1 MQEYCCCLNEQLQVL
16 FPVNDNTTSTLIS
29 RGCIIL
35 VDIERRFDM
44 EFLINLPG
52 LLIAIVLHELAHG
65 YTAYFLGDKTA
76 KSQGRLSLNPL
87 KHIDPM
93 GFIFMLVFKFGWA
106 KPVPINPLNFKNRKR
121 DTFLVSIAGVV
132 TNFII
137 AIIAAFIITYV
148 PISNEILFQMVLTT
162 LWYNIMLGVFN
173 LLPFPPLDGSK
184 VVASFLP
191 VKYEYYFYK
200 YERYFYFV
208 LVILI
213 FTNVTDKIIG
223 PIIDFVLN
231 VIVRIVS

>member
-1 MQEYCCCLNEQLQVL
+1 
-16 FPVNDNTTSTLIS
+16 
-29 RGCIIL
+29 
-35 VDIERRFDM
+35 M

-231 VIVRIVS
+231 VIVRIVSW

>member
-1 MQEYCCCLNEQLQVL
+1 
-16 FPVNDNTTSTLIS
+16 
-29 RGCIIL
+29 
-35 VDIERRFDM
+35 M